1 MNQALSYLT
10 VFICL
15 KSHPRTHRFA
25 AERRSLWSTF
35 KTFNFPLTKIMLK
48 GLDSTFC
55 HLCLPS
61 LPSTSPDLLIFCH
74 IAFIYVLLFCRF
86 FQNTPSSSTVR
97 VKSLQILMRS
107 GRRSRRRR
115 IARLEP
121 TRASPLCPS
130 TCVFTLRTVRLTQPY
145 SAHTLV
151 KILSVCRASVS
162 LVLS

>member
-1 MNQALSYLT
+1 MSYLT

-25 AERRSLWSTF
+25 AECRSLWSTF
-35 KTFNFPLTKIMLK
+35 KTFNFPWTKIMLK
-48 GLDSTFC
+48 GFDST
-55 HLCLPS
+55 LCLPS
-61 LPSTSPDLLIFCH
+61 LLSTSPDLLIFCH
-74 IAFIYVLLFCRF
+74 ITFICVSLFCRF
-86 FQNTPSSSTVR
+86 FQNTPSSCTVR

-121 TRASPLCPS
+121 TRESPLCPS
-130 TCVFTLRTVRLTQPY
+130 TCVFTLHTVRLTQFY

-151 KILSVCRASVS
+151 KI
-162 LVLS
+162 